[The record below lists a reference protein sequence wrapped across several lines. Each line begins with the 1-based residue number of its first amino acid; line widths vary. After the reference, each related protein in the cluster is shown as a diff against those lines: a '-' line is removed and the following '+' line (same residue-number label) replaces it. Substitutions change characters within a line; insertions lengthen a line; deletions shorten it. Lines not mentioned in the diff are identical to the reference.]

1 MTFSRYESLLVA
13 MLTIVQFTVVLD
25 FAVMAPLGAEL
36 IDSLDISTKQFG
48 ILVSAYALSAG
59 ASGFLLAGF
68 IDRFDR
74 KNILLIMY
82 VGFIIGTV
90 CCAIAPS
97 YYFLL
102 VSRIVAGVFGGV
114 MSGIT
119 FATVTDFFRYEIRGR
134 VMGFIQMAF
143 SASQILGIPLG
154 LYLAHIWSWHVPFY
168 FIVGIGLINIGML
181 VKFMKPIPS
190 KTIPGEKSSYFQ
202 VIKRVFTNKNYLVAF
217 STTFF
222 LATGGFIL
230 QPYVTPHL
238 VFDLNYAEDQLPYV
252 FFSAGIATLIGSPIF
267 GKLSDSWGKYKLFVT
282 GSLLAGICIIWFVN
296 VPAGNLFMVAVA
308 FSCMMLFV
316 SSRIIS
322 ATAMITAIPD
332 ASERGAFMNINS
344 AIQQSSGGIASILG
358 GIVLIEKEGNQG
370 FENFQL
376 LGLITFVS
384 ILICIL
390 LMYRVNKIVEGKYL
404 K

>member
-1 MTFSRYESLLVA
+1 MNFSRYESLLVA

-36 IDSLDISTKQFG
+36 IDSLNISTKQFG

-74 KNILLIMY
+74 KTILLIMY

-90 CCAIAPS
+90 CCALAPS

-119 FATVTDFFRYEIRGR
+119 FATVTDYFRYEIRGR

-168 FIVGIGLINIGML
+168 FIVGIGLINIAML
-181 VKFMKPIPS
+181 VKYMQPIPS
-190 KTIPGEKSSYFQ
+190 KTLPGEKSSYFQ
-202 VIKRVFTNKNYLVAF
+202 VIKRVFTNKRYLVAF

-252 FFSAGIATLIGSPIF
+252 FFSAGIATLIGSPFF

-322 ATAMITAIPD
+322 ATAMITAIPE
-332 ASERGAFMNINS
+332 AAERGAFMNINS
-344 AIQQSSGGIASILG
+344 AIQQSSGGIASIIG

-376 LGLITFVS
+376 LGVITFVS

-404 K
+404 